1 VVNLLGSDRHRP
13 SWIDLAH
20 ELTADRRALLAT
32 RLDGVHR
39 WWACLPPAPGP
50 DRRARTAALE
60 PRIEDESTLAE
71 LEAAL
76 HSLAERRDRLCEA
89 RFGARSSPSIAPPS
103 GRLLVCEFDMS
114 IGGGE
119 AEVASRSLFDVD
131 DRPPWDLWLV
141 AWGRTRTSHPDEP
154 ITCLL
159 AWIPDEWFPR
169 AEAGI
174 AANPTRALY
183 WADRDAPAVES
194 RSPT

>member
-1 VVNLLGSDRHRP
+1 MVNLLGSARRRP
-13 SWIDLAH
+13 TRVDLAR

-32 RLDGVHR
+32 RLDGVR
-39 WWACLPPAPGP
+39 CWWACLPIEPTPE
-50 DRRARTAALE
+50 RRARTAALE
-60 PRIEDESTLAE
+60 PRIEDEPTLAE

-76 HSLAERRDRLCEA
+76 HLLADRRDRLWA
-89 RFGARSSPSIAPPS
+89 RRSVDRSTRRIDAPS

-131 DRPPWDLWLV
+131 DRPPWDLWLL
-141 AWGRTRTSHPDEP
+141 AWGRTRRSQPDEP
-154 ITCLL
+154 IPCLL
-159 AWIPDEWFPR
+159 AWIPDEWVER

-183 WADRDAPAVES
+183 WVDRGGPEEDPGSA
-194 RSPT
+194 T